1 MCSSSQN
8 DPIRQSHLLWL
19 YYLQKLALHVQL
31 YLLWVSHTH
40 HTHTPHHPLPQI
52 VGRRCTTHRLKK
64 KHAGSIHTG
73 HFEDVCSYQEYT
85 SVQLYG
91 S

>member
-8 DPIRQSHLLWL
+8 DPRRQSHLPWL

-31 YLLWVSHTH
+31 YLLWVSHTP
-40 HTHTPHHPLPQI
+40 HTPHHHPLPQI
-52 VGRRCTTHRLKK
+52 AGRRRTTHRLKK
-64 KHAGSIHTG
+64 KNAGSIHTG
-73 HFEDVCSYQEYT
+73 HLEDVCSYQEYT